1 MPFTA
6 RDIRYHAEET
16 YPALYDYLLR
26 HAHHYLGQLK
36 HDPVAPELVV
46 NHVIDQLI
54 RYGLFGQGDHT
65 PLCFLDLMSPAQ
77 FYAFLHNCCRNKA
90 IDELRRHRPPIS
102 SFSDLEQ
109 PEGGE
114 NEDGPLNE
122 DIDPLWG
129 VPFATP
135 EEITLALAS
144 QSDLRRL
151 LVHCLIA
158 LKAAPKQL
166 YAMIQE
172 LKEIGADEVLQN
184 TIAALR
190 QDYPADQEALIAH
203 LSQHKDHAH
212 KKLRHCL
219 QEQSSNL
226 TVRIA
231 LRLTEYGTRAAKPS
245 GFVVAVAAL
254 MHDDLS
260 IDEVRIGL
268 QDLASEGLIDWHSD
282 ESVHLTGA
290 QMKRLSRFYK
300 EE

>member
-16 YPALYDYLLR
+16 YPALYDYLWR
-26 HAHHYLGQLK
+26 YAQHYLGYLK
-36 HDPVAPELVV
+36 HDPVAPESVI
-46 NHVIDQLI
+46 NHVIDQLL

-65 PLCFLDLMSPAQ
+65 PPCFLDQMSPAQ

-90 IDELRRHRPPIS
+90 IDELRKHRPPVS
-102 SFSDLEQ
+102 TFSDLES
-109 PEGGE
+109 PNGSES
-114 NEDGPLNE
+114 DDDPLNE
-122 DIDPLWG
+122 EIDPLWG

-135 EEITLALAS
+135 EEIMLALAS
-144 QSDLRRL
+144 QRDLRRL
-151 LVHCLIA
+151 LIHCLIA
-158 LKAAPKQL
+158 LKAAPKQM

-172 LKEIGADEVLQN
+172 LKDIGADEVLQN

-190 QDYPADQEALIAH
+190 QAYPEGQETPIAH

-226 TVRIA
+226 TVRVA
-231 LRLTEYGTRAAKPS
+231 LRLTEYGIRAANSPE
-245 GFVVAVAAL
+245 FTVAVHAL
-254 MHDDLS
+254 AGDDLS
-260 IDEVRIGL
+260 MDDVRAGL
-268 QDLASEGLIDWHSD
+268 RDLAGEGLIDWQGSD
-282 ESVHLTGA
+282 DVYLTGA

-300 EE
+300 ED